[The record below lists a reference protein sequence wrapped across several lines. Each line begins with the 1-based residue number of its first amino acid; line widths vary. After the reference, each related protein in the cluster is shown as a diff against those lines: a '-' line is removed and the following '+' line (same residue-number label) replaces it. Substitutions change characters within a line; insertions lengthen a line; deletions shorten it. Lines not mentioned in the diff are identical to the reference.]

1 MKKRVMATLLALT
14 VVMEAVGC
22 GSTSTEST
30 EEVTVMASSENQ
42 PIADAVTELTGNQ
55 MVVVEGQD
63 WGPAVTKTIIKLNA
77 SVSAGIVIYEAVKQR
92 IQ

>member
-1 MKKRVMATLLALT
+1 
-14 VVMEAVGC
+14 MEAVGC

-30 EEVTVMASSENQ
+30 EEVTVMASSEDQ
-42 PIADAVTELTGNQ
+42 TTADAVTELTGNQ

-77 SVSAGIVIYEAVKQR
+77 LVSADSINSDLFSVVETKESFN
-92 IQ
+92 